1 LATDVSADYATYDW
15 LKNVASSGTFY
26 KNPNA
31 SWSRGTRG
39 IPSNWAVEDYVEPSP
54 LVYPVYYDEL
64 QDPPNNVTFTSMTEA
79 EEYECPWVGM
89 KATIAGENYIFSGDS
104 QSGYEW
110 VNIALPYDAEIEYLQ
125 SSGTQYIN
133 TNIYLNTSSFEIG
146 YNILGNRVKWGYT
159 HQGNGS
165 GTWIAVEA
173 STAFFGSYNNG
184 RISITTDNN
193 ENVMTFASTSGITV
207 NGVSYS
213 KTFQLGSDSI
223 TSTPLYFFALYD
235 FRNGMDYDS
244 SGKVKSFY
252 VKNNGELVLDMIP
265 VRVGQVGY
273 MYDRVSREL
282 FGNDGTGSFV
292 LGADK

>member
-1 LATDVSADYATYDW
+1 MSIANEISRLQTAKADLKTAIEAKGVTVPSSATIDTYDYYVSQISGGGG
-15 LKNVASSGTFY
+15 LTRYASGTPY
-26 KNPNA
+26 CD
-31 SWSRGTRG
+31 GT
-39 IPSNWAVEDYVEPSP
+39 N
-54 LVYPVYYDEL
+54 LVVNIQNEISIDGG
-64 QDPPNNVTFTSMTEA
+64 TS
-79 EEYECPWVGM
+79 
-89 KATIAGENYIFSGDS
+89 
-104 QSGYEW
+104 W
-110 VNIALPYDAEIEYLQ
+110 VNSGSQYTVIVESGASQCELPYDTEIEYLE
-125 SSGTQYIN
+125 STGTQYIN

-159 HQGNGS
+159 HQGNGA

-184 RISITTDNN
+184 RVSITTDNT
-193 ENVMTFASTSGITV
+193 ENVVTFASTSGITV

-223 TSTPLYFFALYD
+223 ASRPLYFFAMYD

-252 VKNNGELVLDMIP
+252 IKNNGVLVLDMIP

-273 MYDRVSREL
+273 MYDRVSGEL
-282 FGNDGTGSFV
+282 FGNAGTGSFV